1 MNALRILIVDDHLL
15 IRCGLKQILE
25 RELTNVTVGEAQ
37 NGAEAIQQVA
47 EKSWDVVVMDINM
60 PGRSG
65 LLVLQDIKHMQP
77 KLPVLIL
84 SAYSEEEF
92 AVRVLKAG
100 AAGFVPKES
109 THLELVKAIRKVLSG
124 GKYITDSVA
133 EKLANQLD
141 VKSGGA
147 PHESLS
153 DREYQV
159 LCLIGS
165 GKTPTEI
172 ADGLSLSVKTV
183 STYRAR
189 ILEKLNMKTN
199 AQLIHYV
206 ISNSLVS

>member
-1 MNALRILIVDDHLL
+1 MSALRILIVDDHLL

-25 RELTNVTVGEAQ
+25 REFPSVTVGEAQ
-37 NGAEAIQQVA
+37 NGSEAIQQVA

-65 LLVLQDIKHMQP
+65 LVVLQDLKHLHP

-84 SAYSEEEF
+84 SAYSEDEF
-92 AVRVLKAG
+92 ALRVLKAG
-100 AAGFVPKES
+100 AAGFVAKES

-133 EKLANQLD
+133 EKLANQFD
-141 VKSGGA
+141 IKATGA
-147 PHESLS
+147 PHEALS

-159 LCLIGS
+159 VCLIGS

-172 ADGLSLSVKTV
+172 AHELSLSVKTV

-199 AQLIHYV
+199 AQLIHYM
-206 ISNSLVS
+206 ISNGLVN

>member
-1 MNALRILIVDDHLL
+1 MSALRILIVDDHLL

-25 RELTNVTVGEAQ
+25 REFPNVVVGEGQ
-37 NGAEAIQQVA
+37 NGPEAIQQVA
-47 EKSWDVVVMDINM
+47 EKAWDVVVMDINM

-65 LLVLQDIKHMQP
+65 LLVLQDLKHLNP

-84 SAYSEEEF
+84 SAYSEDEF
-92 AVRVLKAG
+92 ALRVLKAG
-100 AAGFVPKES
+100 AAGFVAKES
-109 THLELVKAIRKVLSG
+109 SHLELVKAIRKVLSG

-141 VKSGGA
+141 VKSVGA
-147 PHESLS
+147 PHEALS

-189 ILEKLNMKTN
+189 ILEKLNMKSN
-199 AQLIHYV
+199 AQMIHYV
-206 ISNSLVS
+206 ISNSLVN

>member
-1 MNALRILIVDDHLL
+1 MSALRILIVDDHLL

-25 RELTNVTVGEAQ
+25 REFPNVVIGEAQ

-47 EKSWDVVVMDINM
+47 EKGWDVVIMDINM

-84 SAYSEEEF
+84 SAYSEDEF
-92 AVRVLKAG
+92 ALRVLKAG
-100 AAGFVPKES
+100 AVGFVPKES
-109 THLELVKAIRKVLSG
+109 THLELVKAVRKVLTG

-133 EKLANQLD
+133 EKLAGQFD
-141 VKSGGA
+141 PKSEA
-147 PHESLS
+147 PAHKALS

-172 ADGLSLSVKTV
+172 AQSLSLSVKTI

-189 ILEKLNMKTN
+189 ILEKLNLKTN
-199 AQLIHYV
+199 AQMIHYV
-206 ISNSLVS
+206 ISNGLTS

>member
-1 MNALRILIVDDHLL
+1 MSALRILIVDDHLL

-25 RELTNVTVGEAQ
+25 REFPNVVIGEAQ
-37 NGAEAIQQVA
+37 NGPEAIQQVA
-47 EKSWDVVVMDINM
+47 EKQWDVVIMDINM
-60 PGRSG
+60 PGPSG
-65 LLVLQDIKHMQP
+65 LVVLQDVKHLHP

-84 SAYSEEEF
+84 TAYSEDEF
-92 AVRVLKAG
+92 ALRVLKAG

-109 THLELVKAIRKVLSG
+109 THLELVKAVRKVLGG

-133 EKLANQLD
+133 EKLASQFNNKTQ
-141 VKSGGA
+141 GA
-147 PHESLS
+147 PHEALS

-172 ADGLSLSVKTV
+172 ADELKLSVKTV

-206 ISNSLVS
+206 ISNGLTN